1 MKRFIVFALF
11 LLVLSACG
19 SSSTTTTDTTEP
31 GDGPTT
37 TDAPTTDVPTTDPS
51 TTVPQTVDPL
61 DEADAAYAAARA
73 LWESATL
80 VDYDYSFSRGC
91 FCPQEYVG
99 PHEVSVRDGIVTAA
113 TYDGIDLK
121 KLPILTL
128 TSYDEIIQ
136 TVDGVFDEIDSAID
150 EADRFTAEYH
160 PELGYPTDVFIDWE
174 DMMADEEV
182 NYTIIDLRPVGPA
195 DECST
200 SSVRTTLEPQ
210 DGLSESVA
218 AKRQQ
223 IFDAAISCDIDA
235 LAALT
240 DPDGF
245 NASFGGGDAATLW
258 ADAEARGDGVLLD
271 LVHHLNLSHTKLFT
285 DGAIEQ
291 YTWPSAFIELESA
304 DGTGLPAE
312 DFAELLTLY
321 SQDEVDGM
329 FDLFGGYVGYRMSIE
344 ANGDWTSFVAGD

>member
-1 MKRFIVFALF
+1 MRRFVVFGVL

-19 SSSTTTTDTTEP
+19 SSSTTTTDTTQP
-31 GDGPTT
+31 DNGPTT
-37 TDAPTTDVPTTDPS
+37 TDAPTSDPT
-51 TTVPQTVDPL
+51 TTVPPTVDPF
-61 DEADAAYAAARA
+61 DEADAAYSAARA
-73 LWESATL
+73 LWDSTEL

-91 FCPQEYVG
+91 FCPQEFVG
-99 PHEVSVRDGIVTAA
+99 PHEVSVREGVVTEA

-121 KLPILTL
+121 KLPILNL

-136 TVDGVFDEIDSAID
+136 TVDGVFDEIDRALD
-150 EADRFTAEYH
+150 EADRFTAAYH
-160 PELGYPTDVFIDWE
+160 PELGYPTEVFIDWE
-174 DMMADEEV
+174 EMMADEEV
-182 NYTIIDLRPVGPA
+182 NYTIADLRPPEA

-210 DGLSESVA
+210 DGLPEPVA
-218 AKRQQ
+218 VKRQQ

-240 DPDGF
+240 DPGGF
-245 NASFGGGDAATLW
+245 TASFGGGDAATLW

-271 LVHHLNLSHTKLFT
+271 LVQHLNLSHSSVA
-285 DGAIEQ
+285 DGAIER

-321 SQDEVDGM
+321 SQDEIDGM
-329 FDLFGGYVGYRMSIE
+329 FDAFGGYAGYRMSIE
-344 ANGDWTSFVAGD
+344 ADGDWTTFVTGD